1 MAEEHRGF
9 AGFDSL
15 VSNLSDLP
23 VVTAA
28 VKQLPPRESARSTD
42 DDEPD
47 TPTQTAITSTP
58 AVKSSS
64 GKWFIALLMAVGGL
78 VVYGLTTK
86 DQWAPVTPTYSANY
100 APPVSPQVKPAP
112 VQAPASTPMAQ
123 PKPPPEL
130 EEVMPPVGEGN
141 VLSASQLRYC
151 VAQGIRIDGA
161 RSAVTDTSE
170 SDINRFNVMISD
182 YNSRCSS
189 YQYRKGVLE
198 SVRAEVDARR
208 TMLEVEGI
216 AAFHTGGKRKPAVS
230 AQPAVP
236 KEPSSKKAVPPSGVP
251 ANAELDSTGHN
262 WICRTGFQRVGDRC
276 LR

>member
-1 MAEEHRGF
+1 MAEEQRGF

-23 VVTAA
+23 VVAAA
-28 VKQLPPRESARSTD
+28 VKQVPPRASARSSD

-47 TPTQTAITSTP
+47 TPTQAAITSTP

-64 GKWFIALLMAVGGL
+64 GKWFIALLVAVGGL

-86 DQWAPVTPTYSANY
+86 DQRAPVTPTYSANY
-100 APPVSPQVKPAP
+100 TPPVSPQVRPAP
-112 VQAPASTPMAQ
+112 VQAPAPIPMTQ
-123 PKPPPEL
+123 PKPPQP
-130 EEVMPPVGEGN
+130 EEVMAPVGEGN
-141 VLSASQLRYC
+141 VLSVSQLRYC
-151 VAQGIRIDGA
+151 VAQGVRIDGA

-170 SDINRFNVMISD
+170 ADINRFNVMVSD

-189 YQYRKGVLE
+189 YRYRKGLLE
-198 SVRAEVDARR
+198 SVRAEVEARR
-208 TMLEVEGI
+208 PMLEAEGI
-216 AAFHTGGKRKPAVS
+216 AGFHAGGKRKPAAS
-230 AQPAVP
+230 AQPTVP
-236 KEPSSKKAVPPSGVP
+236 KEQNPKKAVPPSGIP

-262 WICRTGFQRVGDRC
+262 WICKTGFRRVGDRC

>member
-1 MAEEHRGF
+1 MAEEQRGF

-23 VVTAA
+23 ELAAA
-28 VKQLPPRESARSTD
+28 VKQVPPRASARSTD

-47 TPTQTAITSTP
+47 TPTQAAAISTP

-64 GKWFIALLMAVGGL
+64 GKWFIALLVAVGGL

-86 DQWAPVTPTYSANY
+86 DQRTPVTPIYSTNHP
-100 APPVSPQVKPAP
+100 PPVSPQVKPAP
-112 VQAPASTPMAQ
+112 VQAPAPTPMVQ
-123 PKPPPEL
+123 SKPPEP

-189 YQYRKGVLE
+189 YRYRKGVLE
-198 SVRAEVDARR
+198 SVRAEVEARR
-208 TMLEVEGI
+208 PMLEVEGI
-216 AAFHTGGKRKPAVS
+216 AAFHAGGKRKPAAS

-236 KEPSSKKAVPPSGVP
+236 KEPSPKKAVPPSGIP
-251 ANAELDSTGHN
+251 TNAELDSTGHN